1 MLIGDLVVKER
12 IEGETKEQ
20 KFKRLAE
27 ARTLRILNDL
37 RLLGNCANNGV
48 YSYTE
53 QDINKIFSTLDRE
66 LKRVKGLF
74 DKPKNGFSLR

>member
-1 MLIGDLVVKER
+1 MVKEKV
-12 IEGETKEQ
+12 EKETKEER
-20 KFKRLAE
+20 FKRIAE
-27 ARTLRILNDL
+27 ARTLRTLNDL

-53 QDINKIFSTLDRE
+53 QDINKIFSALDRE

-74 DKPKNGFSLR
+74 DKPKNEFSLR